1 MNEQEKEFMVFVE
14 WLPKNIEKF
23 VNAKPEDI
31 ISYLEEL
38 GKTPE
43 GQNELKSLIT
53 KYKQSKNTVTLNKK
67 GGKVETLIK
76 KFYAGG
82 PYRDTVEVH
91 NKWRFIPLWM
101 SINAANGVDVPKK
114 HNTHD
119 PRQFKFIKSPNG
131 QRWGII
137 QNKVNGRSTIFELD
151 SNNEPISS
159 EYGGQKYE
167 YGDDMFRKHVNNYN
181 FYTKDIFIPSDKKG
195 GKIDYLV
202 NKLTNG
208 GVSDS
213 PKDGNQN
220 AMRVVAPSHNK
231 WHTNISYLTP
241 WIMGWAKT
249 HPVKIG
255 ETDNEVYLYETVFD
269 PYHRRDRLHI
279 NDYRGNE
286 KRRIERRID
295 MLYPDTIYVEDGK
308 EYDDGNRYLKYRE
321 LWNSLNQK

>member
-1 MNEQEKEFMVFVE
+1 
-14 WLPKNIEKF
+14 
-23 VNAKPEDI
+23 
-31 ISYLEEL
+31 
-38 GKTPE
+38 
-43 GQNELKSLIT
+43 
-53 KYKQSKNTVTLNKK
+53 
-67 GGKVETLIK
+67 
-76 KFYAGG
+76 
-82 PYRDTVEVH
+82 
-91 NKWRFIPLWM
+91 M

-202 NKLTNG
+202 NKLANG
-208 GVSDS
+208 GVSDP

-220 AMRVVAPSHNK
+220 TMRVFTPSHN
-231 WHTNISYLTP
+231 
-241 WIMGWAKT
+241 
-249 HPVKIG
+249 
-255 ETDNEVYLYETVFD
+255 E
-269 PYHRRDRLHI
+269 
-279 NDYRGNE
+279 
-286 KRRIERRID
+286 
-295 MLYPDTIYVEDGK
+295 
-308 EYDDGNRYLKYRE
+308 
-321 LWNSLNQK
+321 